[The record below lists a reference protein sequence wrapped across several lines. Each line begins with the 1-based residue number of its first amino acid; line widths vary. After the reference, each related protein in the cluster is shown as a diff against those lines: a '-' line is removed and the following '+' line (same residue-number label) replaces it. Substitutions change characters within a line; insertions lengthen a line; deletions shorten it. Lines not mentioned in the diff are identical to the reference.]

1 MLSDKAKGKLI
12 MTLDDYYDELEEKN
26 EIEEK
31 IASEHFAYGG
41 GYEASKGDYAGACLA
56 RAEYEAGYFS

>member
-1 MLSDKAKGKLI
+1 

-26 EIEEK
+26 EIDK
-31 IASEHFAYGG
+31 RIASEQYAYGG